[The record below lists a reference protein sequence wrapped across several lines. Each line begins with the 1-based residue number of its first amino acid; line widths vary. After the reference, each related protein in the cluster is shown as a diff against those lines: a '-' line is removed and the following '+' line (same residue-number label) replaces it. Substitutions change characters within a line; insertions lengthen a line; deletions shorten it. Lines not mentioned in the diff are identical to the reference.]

1 MSRVRD
7 RKQRRAAVKRRYQA
21 AVRGTAERPRLAVFR
36 SLRHVYAQ
44 VVDDEKG
51 LTVAA
56 ASSLEKEATG
66 KVTSTGGRA
75 AGKLIGQMIAERARE
90 RGVEAVVFDR
100 GGFHYHG
107 VIQAIAEGAREAG
120 LKF

>member
-1 MSRVRD
+1 MTRVRD
-7 RKQRRAAVKRRYQA
+7 RKQRRAAIKRRYRA
-21 AVRGTAERPRLAVFR
+21 AVRGTSARPRLAVFR

-44 VVDDEKG
+44 IIDDEQG
-51 LTVAA
+51 VTVTA
-56 ASSLEKEATG
+56 ASSLETEASG
-66 KVTSTGGRA
+66 KVKSTGSRA
-75 AGKLIGQMIAERARE
+75 AGKLIGQIIAERAKE

-100 GGFHYHG
+100 GGFSYHG